1 MDLDSHRFP
10 FPADCSYPEGM
21 KTSYPDLVLAHLAR
35 QLECNRA
42 VMDTIRDQLSDIVS
56 GGGYLLA
63 AGSGHSAIFA
73 MELYHRA
80 GGPSFV
86 LPVAD
91 LTSLPLFGPAK
102 ARAAERTPEALLPAL
117 ARMSPRAGEMIWINS
132 QSGINPAIVELAL
145 ESRRQ
150 GLKTVAFTSLAH
162 SQSSKSRHPSGQRL
176 FEVSDHVVDLGG
188 VIGDALVPV
197 AGAPRQVSVGPFS
210 TLSAVFLAHVI
221 LSEATASLER
231 RGIPCVYTSVNTPD
245 GEARNRELELQA
257 AVRDPRLIETE

>member
-1 MDLDSHRFP
+1 
-10 FPADCSYPEGM
+10 M

-42 VMDTIRDQLSDIVS
+42 VMDTIRDQLSQIVS
-56 GGGYLLA
+56 DGGFLLA

-91 LTSLPLFGPAK
+91 VTSLPLFGPAK

-117 ARMSPRAGEMIWINS
+117 ARMNPRPGEMIWINS
-132 QSGINPAIVELAL
+132 QSGINAAIVELAL
-145 ESRRQ
+145 ESRRR

-162 SQSSKSRHPSGQRL
+162 SQSGKSRHASGKRL
-176 FEVSDHVVDLGG
+176 FEVADHVVDLGG

-197 AGAPRQVSVGPFS
+197 DGAPRQVSVGPFS
-210 TLSAVFLAHVI
+210 TVSAVFLAHVI
-221 LSEATASLER
+221 LSEATSELER
-231 RGIPCVYTSVNTPD
+231 RGIACVYTSVNTPD
-245 GEARNRELELQA
+245 GEVRNRELELQA
-257 AVRDPRLIETE
+257 AVRDPRLIETD